1 MDTTQPAT
9 AAEFSEKWGV
19 SDPALAESLARQAN
33 AMSGRLGAAAQA
45 EQRHSLDGYA
55 PPPPAAPAPQPTA
68 VEMSQMSQEHSES
81 PVEAA
86 MAAEFAPAASPDE
99 FSLPTPE
106 RGHTDETMA
115 FDAKVKEA
123 FHAAGMNPKSI
134 NLAAQMLREDLPRQE
149 GKTLDQIVDTQHAGL
164 ERMWKTEADS
174 NLKVWQDIVS
184 GWQRS
189 SDPLIRQ
196 YANAAPRLNAIVVD
210 RLVEEAKHRAT
221 KR

>member
-19 SDPALAESLARQAN
+19 SDPAIAADLARQAN
-33 AMSGRLGAAAQA
+33 AMSGRLGADAQA
-45 EQRHSLDGYA
+45 EQRHSLDGWA

-68 VEMSQMSQEHSES
+68 VEMSQMAQEHSES

-86 MAAEFAPAASPDE
+86 MAAEFAPAASPTE
-99 FSLPTPE
+99 FSLPAPDS
-106 RGHTDETMA
+106 GHTDETMA
-115 FDAKVKEA
+115 YDAKMREA

-134 NLAAQMLREDLPRQE
+134 NLAAQMLREDMRGQE
-149 GKTLDQIVDTQHAGL
+149 GKTLDQLVDTQHTGL
-164 ERMWKTEADS
+164 ERMWKDQADS
-174 NLKVWQDIVS
+174 NLTVWKGIVS
-184 GWQRS
+184 SWQRS

-196 YANAAPRLNAIVVD
+196 YANAAPRLNPIVVD